1 MKAALLTGIRQM
13 EIRDV
18 PDPQITTAGEVLL
31 RINAVGV
38 CGSDVHYYTTGRIAS
53 LVVEHPCMTGHE
65 CAATVVEA
73 SPEVKNLE
81 AGQRVAVDP
90 LVWCGHCDQC
100 LAGRR
105 HTCRN
110 QTFLACPGQAP
121 GALAEY
127 LVMPAAN
134 CFPVPGNMN
143 DDEATTIEPLS
154 IGLHAQRLAGR
165 PGPRRAAILGV
176 GPIGLSVLLCL
187 RAAGTKEI
195 FVTDL
200 LEERLAMARRLGAD
214 WTGRPT
220 QQDVVAE
227 MLQRVPEGMDCVFEC
242 AGRQET
248 LDQGAEV
255 LAPGGSLM
263 LIGIPQ
269 EQWVRFRPETIRRK
283 ELRLQNVRR
292 QNECVQDAIDLVA
305 SGQADVK
312 KMVTHHFPLGRTREA
327 FDMAADYRDGVVKAI
342 INVSGA

>member
-227 MLQRVPEGMDCVFEC
+227 MLQRVPEGMRLRMRRP
-242 AGRQET
+242 AGDAGPGRRSSCPRRVADADRYPARAVGAIQAG
-248 LDQGAEV
+248 DDPPQGTPPAKR
-255 LAPGGSLM
+255 AQTKRMRPG
-263 LIGIPQ
+263 
-269 EQWVRFRPETIRRK
+269 
-283 ELRLQNVRR
+283 
-292 QNECVQDAIDLVA
+292 
-305 SGQADVK
+305 
-312 KMVTHHFPLGRTREA
+312 
-327 FDMAADYRDGVVKAI
+327 RD
-342 INVSGA
+342 